1 MKYSVFICILFLVSQ
16 YAVQAQHVV
25 SFAELRQ
32 MMDQGMTLVDE
43 DMMID
48 GLIITDTDD
57 HNIEQSQQA
66 MCNYAKTDPN
76 LRTMYIQSYDGRYG
90 FRLYFDSTRS
100 GRLPRYSHAVL
111 NLRGTQLQKADGGY
125 SIMGLADSS
134 KVSVTPGKP
143 EDRVLKECT
152 LDSLTD
158 EDLYTFVTLKNM
170 EFVFK
175 DGSYSNINEVYSK
188 SSPVNKDY
196 LWANGAMDSWATL
209 ACDQSGRPFYLMINS
224 RTPWR
229 RDGKGVQQGAGD
241 ISGVLVSV
249 KQPRYGDCLGKW
261 QLRPLE
267 KEDIGIAWKA
277 SSSFKP
283 LVEWIWED
291 GEKEFFTENGPVEI
305 AGSEIIYP
313 DRGKGE
319 LWTDVVGKVIRGHEP
334 NNVKME
340 RKGDSGFKGEK
351 GYVDNGAFT
360 VRTEACNWW
369 DWETDTPKSI
379 YLSFSTSKISGSN
392 LIFAF
397 SFAGGF
403 GGANSSYGF
412 PVYWKVECSL
422 DEGKTFQQVG
432 AKEYQMHS
440 LPWYWENDVQGV
452 QYSTCWRAGQG
463 FTEHVLHLPA
473 EAFGQKKVIVRISPA
488 RKNIATL
495 AEDEY
500 DRMAARPSNK
510 SLSTVNFGSFVVRY
524 N

>member
-1 MKYSVFICILFLVSQ
+1 MKHLLSICALCLASHV
-16 YAVQAQHVV
+16 VMQAQQVV
-25 SFAELRQ
+25 SFEQLRS
-32 MMDQGMTLVDE
+32 MADRGMTVVRE
-43 DMMID
+43 DILID

-57 HNIEQSQQA
+57 HNIEQSLQV
-66 MCNYAKTDPN
+66 MCSYAKTDPN

-90 FRLYFDSTRS
+90 FRLYFDTTRS
-100 GRLPRYSHAVL
+100 GRLPRFSHAVISL
-111 NLRGTQLQKADGGY
+111 KGAELRKENGGY

-134 KVSVTPGKP
+134 KVSVTSGKP
-143 EDRVLKECT
+143 EDRVRKERT

-158 EDLYTFVTLKNM
+158 EDLYTFVTLKDM

-188 SSPVNKDY
+188 SSAVNKDY
-196 LWANGAMDSWATL
+196 VWANGAMDSWATL
-209 ACDQSGRPFYLMINS
+209 VCDPSGRPFYLMINS

-229 RDGKGVQQGAGD
+229 RDGNGVQQGAGD

-267 KEDIGIAWKA
+267 KEDIGIGWRAP
-277 SSSFKP
+277 SSFNP
-283 LVEWIWED
+283 LVEWTWED
-291 GEKEFFTENGPVEI
+291 GEKEFFTENGPVEV
-305 AGSEIIYP
+305 AGQDVIYP

-319 LWTDVVGKVIRGHEP
+319 LWTDVAGKVVRGHEP
-334 NNVKME
+334 NNVRLE
-340 RKGDSGFKGEK
+340 RKGDSGFKGEN

-360 VRTEACNWW
+360 VKTEACNWW

-379 YLSFSTSKISGSN
+379 YLSFPTSRISGSN
-392 LIFAF
+392 LTFAF

-422 DEGKTFQQVG
+422 DSGETFRQVG
-432 AKEYQMHS
+432 ADEYQMHS

-463 FTEHVLHLPA
+463 FTEHVLSLPQ
-473 EAFGQKKVIVRISPA
+473 EAFGKKEVIIRISPA
-488 RKNIATL
+488 RRNIATL

-500 DRMAARPSNK
+500 DRMALRPSNR
-510 SLSTVNFGSFVVRY
+510 SLCTVNFGSFVVRY